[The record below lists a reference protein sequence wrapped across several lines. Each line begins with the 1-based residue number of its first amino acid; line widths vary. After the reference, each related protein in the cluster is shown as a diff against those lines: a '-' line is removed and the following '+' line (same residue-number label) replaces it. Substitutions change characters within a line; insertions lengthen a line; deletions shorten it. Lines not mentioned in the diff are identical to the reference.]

1 MSRGWPF
8 VAGDGG
14 VVVSLQEREQEV
26 LADLIVDLRQ
36 LLMADSHD
44 TLRRLNP
51 PAHPGDEEAEAAYR
65 AMVGDEL
72 LRGRLDLL
80 DVVDEGIGG
89 AVLDEAGVAAW
100 LQGLN
105 MIRLVLGERLE
116 LDGADLAAHELPDGP
131 ATVLYEWTGE
141 LLEFLVRAASS
152 R

>member
-1 MSRGWPF
+1 MLLHALDSLRTHGRQPGK
-8 VAGDGG
+8 VA
-14 VVVSLQEREQEV
+14 V
-26 LADLIVDLRQ
+26 
-36 LLMADSHD
+36 
-44 TLRRLNP
+44 
-51 PAHPGDEEAEAAYR
+51 AHSVHEASGEL
-65 AMVGDEL
+65 GDEL

>member
-26 LADLIVDLRQ
+26 LADLIVDMRQ

-44 TLRRLNP
+44 TLRLLNP